1 MQNDEDNLC
10 PVSLLWYR
18 SDNDNGMALGE
29 IGVRWE
35 DILVRTKLGMIMIMI
50 MIMAFGEIN
59 FSSG

>member
-1 MQNDEDNLC
+1 MQDDEDNLR
-10 PVSLLWYR
+10 PVPLLWYR